1 MTMNAEFVTCCKLE
15 ISSGLPY
22 ETDKRGRFMSNHLFS
37 DVPRTAC
44 SKDGMDQGRHGPRTV
59 CSKDGMVRGQH
70 GPRTAQTKDGM
81 VRGRHVPRMFQP
93 IRSLGFSQ
101 SALPRVH
108 LTDLLYDLSPPTQIY
123 VARFT
128 TMIQPLIDGL
138 NSHQESHTPEFNT
151 EVDSRFWIRKP
162 KPSLLVQYS
171 LIVENLRIS
180 PCFLRESLVS
190 AERLPLRFLRPNP
203 TKSPKRLQLLTL
215 SIESPV
221 LIDQLRHQCYTWGLI
236 GRSLQNETLF
246 RY

>member
-44 SKDGMDQGRHGPRTV
+44 SRAAWTKDGMDQGRYV
-59 CSKDGMVRGQH
+59 
-70 GPRTAQTKDGM
+70 PRTAWFEDSMDQGRHRPRTAWTRDGM

-138 NSHQESHTPEFNT
+138 NSH
-151 EVDSRFWIRKP
+151 
-162 KPSLLVQYS
+162 
-171 LIVENLRIS
+171 
-180 PCFLRESLVS
+180 
-190 AERLPLRFLRPNP
+190 
-203 TKSPKRLQLLTL
+203 
-215 SIESPV
+215 
-221 LIDQLRHQCYTWGLI
+221 
-236 GRSLQNETLF
+236 
-246 RY
+246 